1 MATNLP
7 ILLPYVGHLTDP
19 TCSSLTPSRFLIH
32 VFPCVWGSMRSGKRA
47 AFVTM
52 IPFCTDSSS
61 LGRPWRF
68 HSPTWDRPH
77 QCVPPRAVMVV
88 GPTGK
93 VLEVPFP
100 DLGQT
105 TSVCTTQSCDG
116 GGTYREG
123 PGGSIPRHGT
133 DHQCVPPRAV
143 MVGPTGKVLEVPF
156 PDLEQTTS
164 VYQPEL

>member
-93 VLEVPFP
+93 VLEVHYPTWDRPRQCVPPRAVMVVGPTGKVLEVPFP

-105 TSVCTTQSCDG
+105 TSVCTTQSRDG

-123 PGGSIPRHGT
+123 PGGSIP
-133 DHQCVPPRAV
+133 
-143 MVGPTGKVLEVPF
+143 
-156 PDLEQTTS
+156 
-164 VYQPEL
+164 